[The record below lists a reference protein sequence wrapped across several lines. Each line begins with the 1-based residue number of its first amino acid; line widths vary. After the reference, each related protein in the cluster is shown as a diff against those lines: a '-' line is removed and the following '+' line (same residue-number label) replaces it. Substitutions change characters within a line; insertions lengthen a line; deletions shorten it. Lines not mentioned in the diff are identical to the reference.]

1 MTVRLQLFEV
11 VKTATQIALYEYNN
25 AKQTPRMKKNVEG
38 SLFITKRSDT
48 PSFKVTVL
56 SRSSNAILEVPITAS
71 FQLQVKSPYLMF
83 RDNPASNDI
92 YGILFHDGKE
102 TDEIA
107 SYLEQVVKQE
117 ISLKCEWKLH
127 LLPF

>member
-1 MTVRLQLFEV
+1 
-11 VKTATQIALYEYNN
+11 
-25 AKQTPRMKKNVEG
+25 
-38 SLFITKRSDT
+38 
-48 PSFKVTVL
+48 VL
-56 SRSSNAILEVPITAS
+56 SRSSTAILEVPITAS

-92 YGILFHDGKE
+92 HGILFHDGKE

-117 ISLKCEWKLH
+117 ISLKCEWKRSA
-127 LLPF
+127 